1 MERKKLEGV
10 IKMKHLRRIKN
21 KIEDIIRKFKYRKI
35 KKFNNSNETVF
46 VDLGASSIKMS
57 YKGELITFRSSIRK
71 VYDNNEITIQKNS
84 INVNGQWFIVGESTQ
99 PTGNYEYKYEKEHL
113 EILILFGLSMIKDKV
128 KNISNDLKVNIL
140 LPYNQIHT
148 KKQLSNKIDGIYQLR
163 NNLHEFDLAL
173 TLNKVFVEGET
184 SKVYFEKNYNTGGNT
199 CVVNIGYSTTDI
211 ALYNTLNCRE
221 QITSINIGT
230 NNLLSQYLKYT
241 KAPTSSVL
249 NTWLNDGYTFTKEE
263 YKNISMVNQEYIKT
277 LWNDIYNGVIK
288 LSNPGNTSV
297 VFCGGGALLL
307 IDEFKQSIPREYN
320 IKVLNEIEC
329 IYSDVLGMILL
340 SNEKINIENYKC
352 DYEPEPPR
360 KSKVSNFE
368 KFKELKE
375 QGYTNKEI
383 IRITNLAPQ
392 TIRNYQSKLN
402 KLKIAS

>member
-1 MERKKLEGV
+1 
-10 IKMKHLRRIKN
+10 MKYLRRIKN
-21 KIEDIIRKFKYRKI
+21 KIEDIIRKFRYRKI

-71 VYDNNEITIQKNS
+71 VYDNNEITIQKNA
-84 INVNGQWFIVGESTQ
+84 INVNGEWFTVGESTQ
-99 PTGNYEYKYEKEHL
+99 ATGNYEYKYEKEYL
-113 EILILFGLSMIKDKV
+113 EVLILFGLSIIREKV
-128 KNISNDLKVNIL
+128 KSISNDLKVNML
-140 LPYNQIHT
+140 LPHNQIHT
-148 KKQLSNKIDGIYQLR
+148 KKQLSNRIDGVYQVR
-163 NNLHEFDLAL
+163 NNLHEFDLSL
-173 TLNKVFVEGET
+173 TLNKIFVEGEA

-375 QGYTNKEI
+375 QGYTNEEI

>member
-1 MERKKLEGV
+1 
-10 IKMKHLRRIKN
+10 MKHLRRIKN
-21 KIEDIIRKFKYRKI
+21 KIENVLRKFKY
-35 KKFNNSNETVF
+35 KKFKKVNSSNDIVF

-71 VYDNNEITIQKNS
+71 VYDKNEITIQKNA
-84 INVNGQWFIVGESTQ
+84 INVNGEWFIVGESNLS
-99 PTGNYEYKYEKEHL
+99 TGNYLYKYEKEYL
-113 EILILFGLSMIKDKV
+113 EVLILFGLSMIKDKV
-128 KNISNDLKVNIL
+128 RSISNDLKVNIL

-148 KKQLSNKIDGIYQLR
+148 KKQLSNKIDGIYEVR

-173 TLNKVFVEGET
+173 TLNKVFVEGEA
-184 SKVYFEKNYNTGGNT
+184 SKVYFEKNYNTVGNT

-241 KAPTSSVL
+241 QAPTSSIL
-249 NTWLNDGYTFTKEE
+249 NTWLNDGYNFTKEE
-263 YKNISMVNQEYIKT
+263 HKNISVVNEDYIKT

-288 LSNPGNTSV
+288 LSNPNNTNIL
-297 VFCGGGALLL
+297 FCGGGALLL
-307 IDEFKQSIPREYN
+307 LDEFKQSIPREYN
-320 IKVLNEIEC
+320 IKVLNDIEC
-329 IYSDVLGMILL
+329 IYSDLLGMILL
-340 SNEKINIENYKC
+340 SNEKVSVENYEY

-360 KSKVSNFE
+360 KNKVSNFE
-368 KFKELKE
+368 KFIELKE
-375 QGYTNKEI
+375 QGYTNEEI

-402 KLKIAS
+402 KLNKLKMAS

>member
-1 MERKKLEGV
+1 
-10 IKMKHLRRIKN
+10 MKYLRRIKN
-21 KIEDIIRKFKYRKI
+21 KIEDVIRKFRYRKV

-57 YKGELITFRSSIRK
+57 YKSELITFRSSIRK
-71 VYDNNEITIQKNS
+71 VYDNNEITIQKNA
-84 INVNGQWFIVGESTQ
+84 INVNGEWFVVGESTQ
-99 PTGNYEYKYEKEHL
+99 ATGNYEYKYEKEYL
-113 EILILFGLSMIKDKV
+113 EVLILFGLSIIKEKV
-128 KNISNDLKVNIL
+128 RSISNDLKVNIL

-148 KKQLSNKIDGIYQLR
+148 KKQLSNRIDGVYQVR
-163 NNLHEFDLAL
+163 NNLHEFDLSL
-173 TLNKVFVEGET
+173 TLNKIFVEGEA

-221 QITSINIGT
+221 QIASINIGT

-241 KAPTSSVL
+241 KAPTSSIL

-329 IYSDVLGMILL
+329 VYSDVLGMILL

-375 QGYTNKEI
+375 QGYTNEEI

-402 KLKIAS
+402 KLKMAS

>member
-1 MERKKLEGV
+1 
-10 IKMKHLRRIKN
+10 MKYLRRIKN
-21 KIEDIIRKFKYRKI
+21 KIEDIIRKFRYRKI

-249 NTWLNDGYTFTKEE
+249 NTWLNDGYTFNKEE
-263 YKNISMVNQEYIKT
+263 YKNISMVNEEYIKT

-288 LSNPGNTSV
+288 LSNPGNTNV

-307 IDEFKQSIPREYN
+307 LNEFKQSIPREYN
-320 IKVLNEIEC
+320 IKVLNDIEC
-329 IYSDVLGMILL
+329 IYSDLLGMILL
-340 SNEKINIENYKC
+340 SNEKVNIENYEC

-360 KSKVSNFE
+360 KSKVSNFD

-375 QGYTNKEI
+375 QGYTNEEI